1 MSFIASWIEKVRLH
15 RMDRLQRKLKK
26 LRAKDNDAEE
36 TIDDIQ
42 ETDPS
47 LDAENIIAWD
57 KVTKLSEDL
66 NDYNW
71 NFFRWGD
78 TTALA
83 PGVIVYVLGTRGP
96 TKEKPYITYKPEP
109 RVITSIH
116 DNGVNGGTMFF
127 TYTHEI
133 VRPQSITK
141 GENEFQVV
149 STEEVIYSP
158 LTKAH
163 AERLC
168 KLLNLQS
175 KRLYEKHLI
184 KMKNSAE
191 NHK

>member
-1 MSFIASWIEKVRLH
+1 MSLLADFLYNWRIKRYERLG
-15 RMDRLQRKLKK
+15 RKL
-26 LRAKDNDAEE
+26 DEAEKQE
-36 TIDDIQ
+36 DGMKNIPDIEAGMDGQ
-42 ETDPS
+42 
-47 LDAENIIAWD
+47 NVVAWD

-83 PGVIVYVLGTRGP
+83 PGVIVYVLGKRGP
-96 TKEKPYITYKPEP
+96 TKEKPYVTYKPEP

-133 VRPQSITK
+133 VRSQSIIK
-141 GENEFQVV
+141 DANEFQVV
-149 STEEVIYSP
+149 SREDVIYSP

-175 KRLYEKHLI
+175 KRLYEKNLLKI
-184 KMKNSAE
+184 KNQE
-191 NHK
+191 NQK